1 MKRSRPNIMN
11 VLGGAWYGQAVY
23 VAAKLGIADMLV
35 DGPQTAEDL
44 ARNAGVDEVA
54 LRRVL
59 RALASMGIFLIREDG
74 KVELTE
80 EAEPLGSNHPNSVR
94 SFAIMVN
101 EEFFEAFGHF
111 METVK
116 TGRPAFDQRF
126 GMSVFEYYDSHP
138 QAAAT
143 FHAAMSNWSKW
154 DTPDII
160 EAYDFSRF
168 NKVVDLGGGNG
179 AFLSALLNRY
189 SNLSGVLLDRPM
201 GVEAARQGLGG
212 SLPRCEIV
220 AGDFLA
226 DVPKGADLYT
236 IKHVLDAWQDEDV
249 IKLFSN
255 CRASMANG
263 GRVVVLE
270 SVIEPGNNPSLIKWL
285 DLMMMTVADGGK
297 FRSEPDFPP
306 LFAEAGLRLNQVVR
320 ISDSVTLLE
329 AVAA

>member
-1 MKRSRPNIMN
+1 
-11 VLGGAWYGQAVY
+11 
-23 VAAKLGIADMLV
+23 
-35 DGPQTAEDL
+35 
-44 ARNAGVDEVA
+44 
-54 LRRVL
+54 
-59 RALASMGIFLIREDG
+59 
-74 KVELTE
+74 
-80 EAEPLGSNHPNSVR
+80 
-94 SFAIMVN
+94 
-101 EEFFEAFGHF
+101 
-111 METVK
+111 
-116 TGRPAFDQRF
+116 
-126 GMSVFEYYDSHP
+126 MSVFEYYDSHP

-168 NKVVDLGGGNG
+168 KKVVDLGGGNG

-189 SNLSGVLLDRPM
+189 SNLSGILLDRPM
-201 GVEAARQGLGG
+201 GVEAARAGLGG
-212 SLPRCEIV
+212 PLPRCEIV

-249 IKLFSN
+249 VKLFSN
-255 CRASMANG
+255 CRTSMADG

-306 LFAEAGLRLNQVVR
+306 LFADAGLRLNQVVR

-329 AVAA
+329 GVAA